1 MSRLRPELT
10 VERFNRASER
20 FLPGRL
26 GVELVTLEQGR
37 ATSRMVLDTGHL
49 APNARLHAASIVA
62 LADTTA
68 GHATMAHLPEGAV
81 SFATIELKSNHLAT
95 LTDGTLACVA
105 TARHLGRN
113 TQVWDAVVTDE
124 ATGRELALY
133 RCTQMALYG

>member
-10 VERFNRASER
+10 VEHFNRASER

-26 GVELVTLEQGR
+26 GVELVALEQGR
-37 ATSRMVLDTGHL
+37 ATSRMALDTGHL

-95 LTDGTLACVA
+95 LTHGTLACVA